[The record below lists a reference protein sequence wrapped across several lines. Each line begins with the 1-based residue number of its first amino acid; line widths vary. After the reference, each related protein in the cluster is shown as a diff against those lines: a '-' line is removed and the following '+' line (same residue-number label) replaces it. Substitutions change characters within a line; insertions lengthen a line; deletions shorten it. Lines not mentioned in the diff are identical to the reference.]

1 MEEQKQIT
9 LSDLNLVQLK
19 AIAYDEIIKLNVSQ
33 NNLRVLNQELSNRQ
47 QQGVE
52 GAQRYIQTKI
62 VDQAGRDDQA
72 AVDMQIAWA
81 QEETTHE
88 PWMDEYTIP
97 TPKVAA
103 SSQQTKMPTIDGG
116 TGAWA
121 TPALASAEGW

>member
-52 GAQRYIQTKI
+52 GAAPVTQ
-62 VDQAGRDDQA
+62 
-72 AVDMQIAWA
+72 
-81 QEETTHE
+81 
-88 PWMDEYTIP
+88 
-97 TPKVAA
+97 
-103 SSQQTKMPTIDGG
+103 SQQQ
-116 TGAWA
+116 
-121 TPALASAEGW
+121 